1 MQREA
6 LIADLVRGRRVLDVG
21 SLGQSADYCL
31 WKMIDREAASLMGID
46 LPDAQQTARAL
57 LQIPEAGL
65 QHHQDPRIVLGNMET
80 VDLGMR
86 FEVVTAGDVIEHV
99 SNPGGF
105 LDNIYR
111 HLEHDGRLIITT
123 PNAKWPTV
131 FLKPNLTH
139 VLWHDRYTLNQLLIR
154 HGFELEL
161 LRYYLGN
168 KPRYAWWQKPLLI
181 RQQLFAV
188 ARRGR

>member
-6 LIADLVRGRRVLDVG
+6 LIAELVRGRRVLDVG

-31 WKMIDREAASLMGID
+31 WNMIDREAASLTGID
-46 LPDAQQTARAL
+46 LPDAEQTAREL

-65 QHHQDPRIVLGNMET
+65 QHKHDPRIVFGNMET
-80 VDLGMR
+80 IDLGRR

-99 SNPGGF
+99 SNPGRF
-105 LDNIYR
+105 LDNIRR
-111 HLEHDGRLIITT
+111 HLENDGRLIITT

-131 FLKPNLTH
+131 LLKPNLTH

-154 HGFELEL
+154 HGFELEC

-168 KPRYAWWQKPLLI
+168 KPRYPWWQKPLLI
-181 RQQLFAV
+181 RQHLFAV
-188 ARRGR
+188 ARQAG